1 MPDAIMYQEDMFV
14 VLMPGAAEEFLT
26 PEELLERLE
35 GILRDRA
42 ASPAENRQSDLPREL
57 QRFSTVTEQA
67 RHLRDTA
74 CDLELSPGEAM
85 QWYVVRLEK

>member
-1 MPDAIMYQEDMFV
+1 MPDAIMYQEEMFV

-35 GILRDRA
+35 EILR
-42 ASPAENRQSDLPREL
+42 SRQQDLPRDL
-57 QRFSTVTEQA
+57 QRFGTVAEQA
-67 RHLRDTA
+67 QHLRDTA
-74 CDLELSPGEAM
+74 CELELSPGEAM

>member
-1 MPDAIMYQEDMFV
+1 MPDAIMYQEEMFV

-26 PEELLERLE
+26 AEALLDRL
-35 GILRDRA
+35 
-42 ASPAENRQSDLPREL
+42 ASLLGNRQADLPRDL
-57 QRFSTVTEQA
+57 QRFSSVADQA

-74 CDLELSPGEAM
+74 CELELSPGETM

>member
-1 MPDAIMYQEDMFV
+1 MPDAIMYQEEMFV

-35 GILRDRA
+35 GLLRDRQQA
-42 ASPAENRQSDLPREL
+42 LPRDL
-57 QRFSTVTEQA
+57 QRFSTITDQA
-67 RHLRDTA
+67 QHLRDTA
-74 CDLELSPGEAM
+74 CELELSSGEAM